1 MRSITLSTK
10 GQLTINKSLMEHM
23 GTKGGEKMHVT
34 KTADG
39 GIKILPDRNRGSL
52 MDLAGSIPSNIH
64 LSDEELE
71 QCIAD
76 SYAAAGMQG
85 LEA

>member
-1 MRSITLSTK
+1 MNSVTLSTK
-10 GQLTINKSLMEHM
+10 GQLTINKSLMEYL
-23 GTKGGEKMHVT
+23 GTKGGEKIDVT

-39 GIKILPDRNRGSL
+39 GLKLLVKRSKGSV
-52 MDLAGSIPSNIH
+52 MDLAGSIQSDIH
-64 LSDEELE
+64 LTDEELE

-85 LEA
+85 VET